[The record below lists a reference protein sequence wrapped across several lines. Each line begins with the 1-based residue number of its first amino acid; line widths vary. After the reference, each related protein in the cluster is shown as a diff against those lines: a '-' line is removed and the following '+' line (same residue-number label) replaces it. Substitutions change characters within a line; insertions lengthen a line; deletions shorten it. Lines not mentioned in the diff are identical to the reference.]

1 MFNIHNKD
9 VNIIEEIERIS
20 ETISMINQVFQEYLN
35 KTLDLFLSGEMVKST
50 IRIQKIY
57 DVLMDA
63 TQKYGQFFNEMINA
77 NRDKSSGA

>member
-57 DVLMDA
+57 DVLIDA

-77 NRDKSSGA
+77 NRDKSSSP